1 MPSKANVAGHPIH
14 PMLVYFPVAFWIL
27 AFVLDVVY
35 EAGGGG
41 NDLVQFSFILLVAGF
56 AMALAAA
63 IPGLMEVRGQRGSR
77 SELRVDLCPDP
88 TPISNPPI
96 PQFSII
102 VDEYTK

>member
-27 AFVLDVVY
+27 AFVLDVIW

-41 NDLVQFSFILLVAGF
+41 ADLVQFSFILLVAGF

-63 IPGLMEVRGQRGSR
+63 IPGLMEVSGGS
-77 SELRVDLCPDP
+77 ECVFGVDCA
-88 TPISNPPI
+88 
-96 PQFSII
+96 
-102 VDEYTK
+102 